1 MKDRHPMAD
10 ESDLET
16 RFQQLLARRGQ
27 DLVRGLIDEISDLHR
42 EIADLRR
49 ELSALSDYQSMRDRW
64 LSLEEDAP
72 RIVRFPRLVAI
83 EPGQP
88 MRTADGFY
96 PAEISGGGIPFRWTG
111 PSAQFSFNL
120 FIDRT
125 RGADLRL
132 ETINCM
138 DVVVQKNM
146 ALLVDGESVPVEV
159 TVDEMAFTATAAL
172 PARADGRSTNLVFI
186 LPCVIAPLDSHDSR
200 QLGVAF
206 RQLVVAAR
214 SETGATAPEIAV
226 PPRDP
231 AVV

>member
-1 MKDRHPMAD
+1 MAD
-10 ESDLET
+10 ETDLET

-42 EIADLRR
+42 EIAGLRR
-49 ELSALSDYQSMRDRW
+49 ELAALGDYQAMRDRW

-72 RIVRFPRLVAI
+72 RLVRFPRLVTI

-88 MRTADGFY
+88 MRIADGFY
-96 PAEISGGGIPFRWTG
+96 PAETSGGGIPFRWTG

-120 FIDRT
+120 FVDRA

-138 DVVVQKNM
+138 DAVVQKNM
-146 ALLVDGESVPVEV
+146 SLLVDGESVPVEV

-214 SETGATAPEIAV
+214 GETGAVAPEIAV
-226 PPRDP
+226 AAPRDP